1 MMHEMHNDTE
11 SPASFS
17 ASRRWG
23 RALDWIL
30 ATFAAVALLGLV
42 NYLAT
47 RHYARIA
54 WTDNA
59 DFKLSPLTRQVLQSL
74 TNTVR
79 VVVYYDRAEA
89 LYTPVTALLKE
100 YRLANPRIEVE
111 VVHYVAEPAKA
122 ELIKARY
129 RLTPQARDLVIFD
142 ANGKTKVITQ
152 SDLSEYDINAFV
164 MGGSREVRRTGFHG
178 ERLFTSAL
186 VTVADSATPQAYF
199 LTGHGEHDHGNSNH
213 DLGYGNFAALLRD
226 SGVRLAPLTLTGTNA
241 LPGDCRLLV
250 VAAPQVPLDPTEQ
263 EKLEKYLQGGG
274 RLMLLLNYSSRSGL
288 EPLLARWGVEAG
300 DNTVS
305 DERNSPPASGSVLV
319 NQFDPHPVT
328 GPLGSGRLP
337 LQLVLPRSVG
347 RRAGHL
353 QNADSAR
360 VTELAATS
368 EAGLAIRRLRNGAQS
383 PTLRERQGAISL
395 LVAVEKGGIAGV
407 ANAGATRMIVA
418 GDSYFLDNQ
427 MIEAAANREFA
438 WHAANWLLDRPQFLG
453 GIGPRAV
460 REHAFTITTTK
471 LRRLFWI
478 LVAGIPGTSLAVGL
492 LVWIRRQR

>member
-1 MMHEMHNDTE
+1 MRNETE
-11 SPASFS
+11 QPASFS

-23 RALDWIL
+23 QALNFVL
-30 ATFAAVALLGLV
+30 AVLAAAALVLLA
-42 NYLAT
+42 NHLAT
-47 RHYARIA
+47 RHYARVA

-59 DFKLSPLTRQVLQSL
+59 NFKLSPLTRQVLQSL

-100 YRLANPRIEVE
+100 YSLANPRVEIEVVNY
-111 VVHYVAEPAKA
+111 VVEPAKA

-152 SDLSEYDINAFV
+152 SDLSEYDLAAFV
-164 MGGSREVRRTGFHG
+164 VGRDRDIRRTGFHG

-186 VTVADSATPQAYF
+186 ATVADPATPQAYF
-199 LTGHGEHDHGNSNH
+199 LTGHGEHDHGNSSH
-213 DLGYGNFAALLRD
+213 DVGYGKFAALLLD
-226 SGVRLAPLTLTGTNA
+226 SGVRLAPLRLASTNTIPA
-241 LPGDCRLLV
+241 DSRLLI
-250 VAAPQVPLDPTEQ
+250 VAAPQIPLDSSEQ

-274 RLMLLLNYSSRSGL
+274 RMLLLLSYNSRSGL
-288 EPLLARWGVEAG
+288 EPLLARWGVEIG
-300 DNTVS
+300 DNTVI

-319 NQFDPHPVT
+319 NQFDPHPVV
-328 GPLGSGRLP
+328 GPLASARLP
-337 LQLVLPRSVG
+337 LQLVLPRSIA
-347 RRAGHL
+347 RRAGHQ
-353 QNADSAR
+353 QNADAAK

-368 EAGLAIRRLRNGAQS
+368 EAGLAVRRVRNGPQS
-383 PTLRERQGAISL
+383 SALRERQGVIPL
-395 LVAVEKGGIAGV
+395 MVAVEKGGIAGV
-407 ANAGATRMIVA
+407 ADAGATRMIVA

-453 GIGPRAV
+453 GIGPRPV
-460 REHAFTITTTK
+460 REHTFTITAAK
-471 LRRLFWI
+471 MRRLFWI
-478 LVAGIPGTSLAVGL
+478 LVAVIPGASLALGL
-492 LVWIRRQR
+492 VVWIRRQR